1 MLFYFLYSNNGGFDS
16 ELQLFYFYSL
26 LLFLIFYNYIM
37 ANLIGKVNSNYAMAN
52 RPKIIQA
59 IIKIIHPIILVPYVV
74 IIIMAKI
81 IGTINY

>member
-1 MLFYFLYSNNGGFDS
+1 
-16 ELQLFYFYSL
+16 
-26 LLFLIFYNYIM
+26 M
-37 ANLIGKVNSNYAMAN
+37 ANLIGRVNSNYAMAN